1 MFSNIYIYIYLFIYF
16 LFYIAI
22 YIIIYIFVYFYS
34 FIYFLCM
41 YATERYFDSIYAKK
55 RKAPTMEPTPLK
67 TSAAYKSCT
76 SQFGIPE

>member
-1 MFSNIYIYIYLFIYF
+1 
-16 LFYIAI
+16 
-22 YIIIYIFVYFYS
+22 
-34 FIYFLCM
+34 M